1 MININ
6 VSLFIQIANF
16 VLMIWILNLIL
27 YKPIRN
33 MLKQRREKIEGLEQT
48 IERANTGA
56 KEKDAAYISGV
67 KEARIKGLKEKEAL
81 MVLAAEEEKKVIAKI
96 NEKAAADL
104 AEIREKIKKD
114 VDDVRTS
121 LQKEV
126 DVFANTIGEKILGRA
141 V

>member
-1 MININ
+1 MIDIN

-16 VLMIWILNLIL
+16 VLMIWILNIIL

-33 MLKQRREKIEGLEQT
+33 MLNRRKEKVEGLEQN
-48 IERANTGA
+48 IERSNMDA
-56 KEKDAAYISGV
+56 KEKDEAYKSGV

-81 MVLAAEEEKKVIAKI
+81 LLAAAEEEKEAIAKI

-104 AEIREKIKKD
+104 VEIRGKIKKD
-114 VDDVRTS
+114 VENVRTS
-121 LQKEV
+121 LQQEV
-126 DVFANTIGEKILGRA
+126 DAFANSIGEKILGRA

>member
-1 MININ
+1 MIDLN

-33 MLKQRREKIEGLEQT
+33 ILNQRKEKVEGLEQSVEKSIT
-48 IERANTGA
+48 DAR
-56 KEKDAAYISGV
+56 EKDEAYKSGV
-67 KEARIKGLKEKEAL
+67 KEARMKGLKEKEAL
-81 MVLAAEEEKKVIAKI
+81 LLAATEEEKEVIAKI

-114 VDDVRTS
+114 VNDVRAS
-121 LQKEV
+121 LQQEV
-126 DVFANTIGEKILGRA
+126 DVFANSIGEKILGR
-141 V
+141 VV

>member
-1 MININ
+1 MIDIN

-33 MLKQRREKIEGLEQT
+33 MLNRRKEKVEGLEQN
-48 IERANTGA
+48 IERSNTDA
-56 KEKDAAYISGV
+56 KEKDEAYKSGV

-81 MVLAAEEEKKVIAKI
+81 LLAAAEEEKEAIAKI

-104 AEIREKIKKD
+104 VEIRGKIKKD
-114 VDDVRTS
+114 VESVRTS
-121 LQKEV
+121 LQQEV
-126 DVFANTIGEKILGRA
+126 DVFANSIGEKILGRA

>member
-1 MININ
+1 MIDIN

-16 VLMIWILNLIL
+16 VLMIWILNIIL

-33 MLKQRREKIEGLEQT
+33 MLNRRKEKVEGLEQN
-48 IERANTGA
+48 IERSNMDA
-56 KEKDAAYISGV
+56 KEKDEAYKSGV

-81 MVLAAEEEKKVIAKI
+81 LLAAAEEEKEAIAKI

-104 AEIREKIKKD
+104 VEIRGKIKKD
-114 VDDVRTS
+114 VENVRTS

-126 DVFANTIGEKILGRA
+126 DAFANSIGEKILGRA